1 MPGRA
6 RRTSPLSKRC
16 AVEDRN
22 FGNGTIAGEE
32 TAVNKEV
39 KLLNLIC
46 ILSALGFIAF
56 AVLTVLLYPPFLSID
71 NLFIISVCMVM
82 ALVFMFIP
90 LLYLKDQGRLPI
102 PFAKRLQGRGAAQ
115 LAGSSPPLLDAKG
128 RAMPADVKSMVA
140 NMSLKQPKDS

>member
-1 MPGRA
+1 M
-6 RRTSPLSKRC
+6 K
-16 AVEDRN
+16 
-22 FGNGTIAGEE
+22 
-32 TAVNKEV
+32 KEV

-46 ILSALGFIAF
+46 VVSALGFIAF
-56 AVLTVLLYPPFLSID
+56 AAFTALFYPPLLSID

-82 ALVFMFIP
+82 ALAFMFIT
-90 LLYLKDQGRLPI
+90 LLYLKDEGRLPI
-102 PFAKRLQGRGAAQ
+102 PFAKRLQGRKAVQ

>member
-1 MPGRA
+1 M
-6 RRTSPLSKRC
+6 
-16 AVEDRN
+16 
-22 FGNGTIAGEE
+22 
-32 TAVNKEV
+32 NKEV

-46 ILSALGFIAF
+46 VLSALGFIAF
-56 AVLTVLLYPPFLSID
+56 ALLTALFYPPFLSID

-102 PFAKRLQGRGAAQ
+102 PFAKRLQGRGTTPQ

-140 NMSLKQPKDS
+140 NMNLKQPKDS

>member
-1 MPGRA
+1 MTPGPA
-6 RRTSPLSKRC
+6 RSRK
-16 AVEDRN
+16 AVLTRRIEK
-22 FGNGTIAGEE
+22 T
-32 TAVNKEV
+32 VMNKEV

-46 ILSALGFIAF
+46 VVSALAFIAF
-56 AVLTVLLYPPFLSID
+56 AVFTALFYPPLLSID

-90 LLYLKDQGRLPI
+90 LLYLKDEGRLPI
-102 PFAKRLQGRGAAQ
+102 PFAKRLQERKPAQ
-115 LAGSSPPLLDAKG
+115 LASPSPPLLDAKG

>member
-1 MPGRA
+1 M
-6 RRTSPLSKRC
+6 
-16 AVEDRN
+16 
-22 FGNGTIAGEE
+22 
-32 TAVNKEV
+32 NKEV

-46 ILSALGFIAF
+46 VISALGFIAF
-56 AVLTVLLYPPFLSID
+56 AAFTALFYPPLLSTD

-102 PFAKRLQGRGAAQ
+102 PFAKRLQAGGSLPAKGAAQ
-115 LAGSSPPLLDAKG
+115 LGGNSPPLLDAKG

-140 NMSLKQPKDS
+140 NMSLKPPKDS

>member
-1 MPGRA
+1 M
-6 RRTSPLSKRC
+6 
-16 AVEDRN
+16 
-22 FGNGTIAGEE
+22 
-32 TAVNKEV
+32 NKEV
-39 KLLNLIC
+39 KLLNLLC
-46 ILSALGFIAF
+46 VVAALGFIAF
-56 AVLTVLLYPPFLSID
+56 AAFTALFYPPLLSID
-71 NLFIISVCMVM
+71 NLFIISVCLVM

-102 PFAKRLQGRGAAQ
+102 PFAKRFQGGAALPGGGTAQ

>member
-1 MPGRA
+1 MSVA
-6 RRTSPLSKRC
+6 T
-16 AVEDRN
+16 
-22 FGNGTIAGEE
+22 EE
-32 TAVNKEV
+32 TVMNKEV

-46 ILSALGFIAF
+46 VVSALGFIAF
-56 AVLTVLLYPPFLSID
+56 AAFTALFYPPLLSID

-102 PFAKRLQGRGAAQ
+102 PFAKRLQGGGAAK
-115 LAGSSPPLLDAKG
+115 LAASGPPLLAASSPPLLDAKG